1 MSPGETGVIIF
12 TKHSK
17 EVTMPNRDD
26 ALALLEEYNDNP
38 ALVQHGVQVGA
49 CMAHFAE
56 KSGEDPERWEIVGI
70 LHDLDYEKYPEEHCH
85 KAAEI
90 MRERGYDEELIR
102 AMMSHAWGICTDVEP
117 LSPMEKTLYAVDE
130 LSGLVNACV
139 LVRPSKSVMDLE
151 VKSVKKKFKQK
162 SFAAGVDRETVKKGA
177 DMLGMSLDE
186 LIAEVI
192 EAMRKRAE
200 ECGVAGV

>member
-1 MSPGETGVIIF
+1 
-12 TKHSK
+12 
-17 EVTMPNRDD
+17 MPNREE
-26 ALALLEEYNDNP
+26 ALELLKEYNENP
-38 ALVQHGVQVGA
+38 ALVQHGIQVEA
-49 CMAHFAE
+49 CMRHFA
-56 KSGEDPERWEIVGI
+56 KKVGEDEEKWGIVGL

-90 MRERGYDEELIR
+90 MRERGYDEEIIR

-117 LSPMEKTLYAVDE
+117 LSAMEKTLYAVDE

-139 LVRPSKSVMDLE
+139 LVRPSKSIIDLE

-162 SFAAGVDRETVKKGA
+162 SFAAGVDREIVKKGA
-177 DMLGMSLDE
+177 EMLGMTLDE

-192 EAMRKRAE
+192 EAMREWAE
-200 ECGVAGV
+200 ECGVKGETSNE